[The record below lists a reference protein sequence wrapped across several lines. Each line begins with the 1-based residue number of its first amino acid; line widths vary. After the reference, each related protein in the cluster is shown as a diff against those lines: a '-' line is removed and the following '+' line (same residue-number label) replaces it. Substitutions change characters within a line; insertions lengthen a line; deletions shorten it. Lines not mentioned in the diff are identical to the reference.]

1 MYPEQKDK
9 VYQPSV
15 PFASNPSQHTVVN
28 VIFPKHRSYPA
39 TSLPEN
45 LQPLSISYWVKPKL
59 ICQAFQGSRNL
70 AALCLCNRFFHS
82 SAGLC
87 RQAGQSLRPS
97 AYTAWSHCTWLTWI
111 FLFLQQ
117 SSRAD
122 HPVTLSLTFSDH
134 SDHIFLWIPMAKQFS
149 T

>member
-9 VYQPSV
+9 VHQPSV
-15 PFASNPSQHTVVN
+15 PFASNPSKHTVVN
-28 VIFPKHRSYPA
+28 VIFPKHRSYPV

-59 ICQAFQGSRNL
+59 ICQAFQDSHNL

-82 SAGLC
+82 SADSAV
-87 RQAGQSLRPS
+87 RQASLCVPP
-97 AYTAWSHCTWLTWI
+97 LTSPEHI
-111 FLFLQQ
+111 VPGSPECSCFHK